1 MCALVP
7 IIRELTQ
14 LHFCFKKKQQ
24 TQQSGV
30 KNTQRDKDAESNKFS
45 EGEIPGVL
53 LSEGHNCYQGTLFCN

>member
-45 EGEIPGVL
+45 EGEIPG
-53 LSEGHNCYQGTLFCN
+53 S